1 MAEQDFDRTEAATP
15 YKLEQARERGQVGK
29 SADVVSALV
38 FAVAAALLYWKG
50 WDGLTRL
57 FGYDQ
62 ALLVHAGRMQAT
74 PATLWQAASGMVR
87 DGVAML
93 VPFLGAILI
102 AAIVGNLAQTGPILT
117 AHPIKP
123 DFERLNIASGFKRLL
138 SVRTLFDCARALVKL
153 TLLALVVYH
162 ALKALFPQFLQL
174 SALPVGAGAKRV
186 VDAAASTSLKI
197 ALLLCLVAAADWAF
211 TRREFAKKM
220 RMSRRELK
228 DEHKHREG
236 DPRIRARLR
245 ELRRE
250 ALRRSLAAR
259 RTASADVVVTNPTHF
274 AVALRYEH
282 GAMQSP
288 QVVAKGSG
296 VLAAAMRKI
305 AARHR
310 VPVVQ
315 NPPLAREMYK
325 TLEVDQFVPPQL
337 YAQVARI
344 LVWIVAMREARNTN
358 RGAAA

>member
-1 MAEQDFDRTEAATP
+1 
-15 YKLEQARERGQVGK
+15 
-29 SADVVSALV
+29 
-38 FAVAAALLYWKG
+38 
-50 WDGLTRL
+50 
-57 FGYDQ
+57 
-62 ALLVHAGRMQAT
+62 MQAT
-74 PATLWQAASGMVR
+74 PAALWQAAGGMVR
-87 DGVAML
+87 EGVLML
-93 VPFLGAILI
+93 APFLFAIAI
-102 AAIVGNLAQTGPILT
+102 AALVGNLAQTGPILS

-123 DFERLNIASGFKRLL
+123 DFERLNPMAGFKR
-138 SVRTLFDCARALVKL
+138 VFTMRTLFDVARAFVKL
-153 TLLALVVYH
+153 ALLAFVVYH

-174 SALPVGAGAKRV
+174 SALPVPGAAKRV
-186 VDAAASTSLKI
+186 VDAAAITCLKI
-197 ALLLCLVAAADWAF
+197 AALLCIVAAVDWVF
-211 TRREFAKKM
+211 TRRQFANKM

-250 ALRRSLAAR
+250 ALRRSLAVK

-288 QVVAKGSG
+288 QVVAKGAG
-296 VLAAAMRKI
+296 TLAAAMRQI

-325 TLEVDQFVPPQL
+325 TLEVDQFVPPAL

-344 LVWIVAMREARNTN
+344 LVWIFAMREART
-358 RGAAA
+358 RQGAAA